1 MECKLGRVEMRI
13 LVIED
18 EKKVSSFIKRGLEQ
32 ESYAVDV
39 AEDGIEGQH
48 MAEVNEYDAIIL
60 DIMLPKKNGLDVL
73 KDVKAAGVKTP
84 IILLT
89 ARDTVDDRVK
99 GLDIGADDYLTKPF
113 AFEELLA
120 RLRVLMRRG
129 GSGTPLLKF
138 ADLSLDPATRR
149 ARRGETEV
157 ELTVKEYA
165 LLEYLL
171 RNPNRVLTRTLIAEH
186 VWDQSFDSETNVV
199 DVYVNHLRTKIDK
212 DFPTK
217 LIHTVRGV
225 GYVLK
230 YEND

>member
-1 MECKLGRVEMRI
+1 MRI

-32 ESYAVDV
+32 ESYAVDI

-84 IILLT
+84 ILLLT

-99 GLDIGADDYLTKPF
+99 GLDLGADDYLTKPF

-129 GSGTPLLKF
+129 GSGTPVLKF

-199 DVYVNHLRTKIDK
+199 DVYVNHLRSKIDK

-230 YEND
+230 DEND

>member
-1 MECKLGRVEMRI
+1 MRI

-18 EKKVSSFIKRGLEQ
+18 EKKVSAFIKRGLEQ

-39 AEDGIEGQH
+39 VGDGIEGMHYVEMNQ
-48 MAEVNEYDAIIL
+48 YDVIVL
-60 DIMLPKKNGLDVL
+60 DIMLPKKSGLEVL
-73 KDVKAAGVKTP
+73 KEIKAAGTKAPVL
-84 IILLT
+84 LLT

-99 GLDIGADDYLTKPF
+99 GLDLGADDYLTKPF

-120 RLRVLMRRG
+120 RIRVLMRRG
-129 GSGTPLLKF
+129 GWGSPVLKF
-138 ADLSLDPATRR
+138 ADLTLDPASRK
-149 ARRGETEV
+149 AKRGDIEV

-199 DVYVNHLRTKIDK
+199 DVYINHLRSKIDK
-212 DFPTK
+212 DFSVK

-230 YEND
+230 EE

>member
-1 MECKLGRVEMRI
+1 MRI

-18 EKKVSSFIKRGLEQ
+18 EKKVSAFIKRGLEQ

-39 AEDGIEGQH
+39 VGDGVEGMHYIEMNQ
-48 MAEVNEYDAIIL
+48 YDVIVL
-60 DIMLPKKNGLDVL
+60 DIMLPKKSGLEVL
-73 KDVKAAGVKTP
+73 KDIKAAGIKAPV
-84 IILLT
+84 ILLT

-99 GLDIGADDYLTKPF
+99 GLDLGADDYLTKPF

-120 RLRVLMRRG
+120 RIRVLMRRG
-129 GSGTPLLKF
+129 GWGSPILKF
-138 ADLSLDPATRR
+138 ADLTLDPASRK
-149 ARRGETEV
+149 AKRGEVEV

-199 DVYVNHLRTKIDK
+199 DVYINHLRSKIDK
-212 DFPTK
+212 DFSVK

-230 YEND
+230 EE

>member
-1 MECKLGRVEMRI
+1 MRI
-13 LVIED
+13 LVVED
-18 EKKVSSFIKRGLEQ
+18 EKKVAAFIKRGLEQ

-39 AEDGIEGQH
+39 VEDGVEGQSF
-48 MAEVNEYDAIIL
+48 AEMNDYDAIIL
-60 DIMLPKKNGLDVL
+60 DIMLPKKNGLEVL
-73 KDVKAAGVKTP
+73 KDLKSAGVRAP
-84 IILLT
+84 VLLLT
-89 ARDTVDDRVK
+89 ARDSVEDRVK
-99 GLDIGADDYLTKPF
+99 GLNVGADDYLTKPF

-129 GSGTPLLKF
+129 MSGTPVLKF

-149 ARRGETEV
+149 AKRGEVEV
-157 ELTVKEYA
+157 ELTVKEHA

-199 DVYVNHLRTKIDK
+199 DVYINHLRSKIDK
-212 DFPTK
+212 DFPRK
-217 LIHTVRGV
+217 IIHTVRGV

-230 YEND
+230 DE

>member
-1 MECKLGRVEMRI
+1 MRI
-13 LVIED
+13 LVVED
-18 EKKVSSFIKRGLEQ
+18 EKKVAAFIKRGLEQ

-39 AEDGIEGQH
+39 VEDGVEGQSF
-48 MAEVNEYDAIIL
+48 AEMNDYDAIIL
-60 DIMLPKKNGLDVL
+60 DIMLPGKNGLEVL
-73 KDVKAAGVKTP
+73 KDLKSAGVRAP
-84 IILLT
+84 VLLLT
-89 ARDTVDDRVK
+89 ARDSVEDRVK
-99 GLDIGADDYLTKPF
+99 GLNVGADDYLTKPF

-129 GSGTPLLKF
+129 VSGTPVLKF
-138 ADLSLDPATRR
+138 ADLSLDPATRKAKR
-149 ARRGETEV
+149 NDVEV

-199 DVYVNHLRTKIDK
+199 DVYINHIRSKIDK
-212 DFPTK
+212 DFPRK

-230 YEND
+230 DE

>member
-1 MECKLGRVEMRI
+1 MRI

-18 EKKVSSFIKRGLEQ
+18 EKKVASFIKRGLEQ
-32 ESYAVDV
+32 ESYAVDIV
-39 AEDGIEGQH
+39 YDGVEGQH
-48 MAEVNEYDAIIL
+48 FAEVNEYDAIIL
-60 DIMLPKKNGLDVL
+60 DIMLPKKSGIEVL
-73 KDVKAAGVKTP
+73 RELKSKGVETP
-84 IILLT
+84 VILLT
-89 ARDTVDDRVK
+89 ARDSVEDRVK
-99 GLDIGADDYLTKPF
+99 GLNVGADDYLTKPF

-129 GSGTPLLKF
+129 GYGMPVLKCS
-138 ADLSLDPATRR
+138 DLSLDPATRK
-149 ARRGETEV
+149 AKRGDREV

-199 DVYVNHLRTKIDK
+199 DVYINHLRSKIDRDASK
-212 DFPTK
+212 K

-230 YEND
+230 EE

>member
-1 MECKLGRVEMRI
+1 MRI
-13 LVIED
+13 LVVED
-18 EKKVSSFIKRGLEQ
+18 EKKVAAFIKRGLEQ

-39 AEDGIEGQH
+39 VEDGVEGQSF
-48 MAEVNEYDAIIL
+48 AEMNDYDAIIL
-60 DIMLPKKNGLDVL
+60 DIMLPRKNGLEVL
-73 KDVKAAGVKTP
+73 KDLKSAGVRAP
-84 IILLT
+84 VLLLT
-89 ARDTVDDRVK
+89 ARDSVEDRVK
-99 GLDIGADDYLTKPF
+99 GLNVGADDYLTKPF

-129 GSGTPLLKF
+129 VSGTPVLKF
-138 ADLSLDPATRR
+138 ADLSLDPATRKAKR
-149 ARRGETEV
+149 NDVEV

-199 DVYVNHLRTKIDK
+199 DVYINHIRSKIDK
-212 DFPTK
+212 DFPRK

-230 YEND
+230 DE

>member
-1 MECKLGRVEMRI
+1 
-13 LVIED
+13 
-18 EKKVSSFIKRGLEQ
+18 
-32 ESYAVDV
+32 
-39 AEDGIEGQH
+39 

-99 GLDIGADDYLTKPF
+99 VLDLGADDYLTKPF

-230 YEND
+230 DEND